1 VRQLC
6 STVRASRTDVRCHG
20 RRGSPGAAVGKTVPA
35 QMWASQSR
43 RRCGRVSPGADVG
56 ESVPAQMWASQSRR
70 RCGPVSPGADVR
82 PGGPACI
89 ISTAQHAKP
98 KDIGLQRKR
107 ESGLIP
113 CLHEALDSKRGQK
126 SPDTTSP
133 SPPQHTHTDTD
144 TDTQK
149 TPRHAQ
155 PTHRETPPRRWRRRR
170 RQTLPP
176 CTHSTQEHT
185 TMYTH
190 MVRRLA
196 SGDKAPRRYQ
206 GYLRNYASCTT
217 TSPSAPS

>member
-1 VRQLC
+1 MRQLC
-6 STVRASRTDVRCHG
+6 GTVRAGRTDVRCHG
-20 RRGSPGAAVGKTVPA
+20 RRGSPGAGVGKTLPA
-35 QMWASQSR
+35 QMWA
-43 RRCGRVSPGADVG
+43 

-70 RCGPVSPGADVR
+70 RCGPSQSRRRCGSVSPGADVR

-185 TMYTH
+185 RNNVHTH
-190 MVRRLA
+190 
-196 SGDKAPRRYQ
+196 G
-206 GYLRNYASCTT
+206 T
-217 TSPSAPS
+217 